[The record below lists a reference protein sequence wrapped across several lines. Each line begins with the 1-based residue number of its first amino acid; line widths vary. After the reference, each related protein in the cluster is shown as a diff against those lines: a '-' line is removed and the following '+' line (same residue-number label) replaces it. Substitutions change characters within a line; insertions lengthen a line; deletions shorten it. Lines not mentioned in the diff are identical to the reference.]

1 MPASHYNERTNSIW
15 KVLIMTKHPHFRLIF
30 PFFVI
35 AIALLGGMSLLSPSQ
50 AAPADSLQLANDS
63 GVMGQGYG
71 ELSSS
76 RTLAVRLAF
85 GQAERPIRVDSVEIY
100 MAPQEGSSASFPV
113 RIRMERPAG
122 VHPGGVIITSKTIR
136 LAVTEPGWYSIPLN
150 MLYEFDDGSLI
161 ITLKSEDFPNATPP
175 LIGLDDGTSIPHNY
189 NYYGENFSNWV
200 EHYAFWPDPENMG
213 NLMIRAS
220 ITTGDDVYKTPTA
233 TPTLTPTSTPTPT
246 ETPTPRPTRTA
257 TPTPTSTPTATPL
270 PPGFFI
276 ELGAGK
282 DAYLM
287 QNSPDTNFGQ
297 ATELRAGFNPGTGE
311 LQVITGDFPTASLP
325 ANATIIQAELAMHIQ
340 DAPSGAPDNLRAYA
354 LTAAWEEKTITFG
367 SGQNL
372 WGTAYGH
379 GEQNLQQPGWMT
391 FDVTDIVQRW
401 IDGTAPD
408 LGIGVRPADA
418 SNRTQFLVF
427 DAHEVPYLG
436 PRLRIQYTIEEGPS
450 LYLPMMLTP

>member
-1 MPASHYNERTNSIW
+1 
-15 KVLIMTKHPHFRLIF
+15 
-30 PFFVI
+30 
-35 AIALLGGMSLLSPSQ
+35 
-50 AAPADSLQLANDS
+50 
-63 GVMGQGYG
+63 
-71 ELSSS
+71 
-76 RTLAVRLAF
+76 
-85 GQAERPIRVDSVEIY
+85 
-100 MAPQEGSSASFPV
+100 
-113 RIRMERPAG
+113 
-122 VHPGGVIITSKTIR
+122 
-136 LAVTEPGWYSIPLN
+136 
-150 MLYEFDDGSLI
+150 
-161 ITLKSEDFPNATPP
+161 
-175 LIGLDDGTSIPHNY
+175 
-189 NYYGENFSNWV
+189 
-200 EHYAFWPDPENMG
+200 
-213 NLMIRAS
+213 
-220 ITTGDDVYKTPTA
+220 
-233 TPTLTPTSTPTPT
+233 
-246 ETPTPRPTRTA
+246 
-257 TPTPTSTPTATPL
+257 
-270 PPGFFI
+270 
-276 ELGAGK
+276 
-282 DAYLM
+282 M

-297 ATELRAGFNPGTGE
+297 TTELRAGFNPGTGE